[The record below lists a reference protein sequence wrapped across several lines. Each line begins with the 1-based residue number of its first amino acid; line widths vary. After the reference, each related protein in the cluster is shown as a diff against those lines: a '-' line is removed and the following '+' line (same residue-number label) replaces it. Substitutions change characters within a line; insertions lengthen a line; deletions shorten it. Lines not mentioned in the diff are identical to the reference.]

1 MKKNISYSN
10 VQKNNVFL
18 SIKDGLLDSSKYRS
32 NIEGSSENLE
42 SIYERT
48 KKPKVKQDANLPNYQ
63 ISQIIK
69 LSMLLLLNLITAQE
83 SLFFLCGSQLNLSR
97 VKRIQITNNL
107 ISEQLLANSTAQC
120 HARNRSLIL
129 MLPAG
134 AFTRAAVCIG
144 ECVASKVARSSTC
157 VCVGGMEF

>member
-1 MKKNISYSN
+1 MVKYLLRRQSETGHTKIKKNISYSN

-42 SIYERT
+42 SI
-48 KKPKVKQDANLPNYQ
+48 
-63 ISQIIK
+63 
-69 LSMLLLLNLITAQE
+69 
-83 SLFFLCGSQLNLSR
+83 
-97 VKRIQITNNL
+97 NNL

-129 MLPAG
+129 MLPTG

-157 VCVGGMEF
+157 VCVWGGMEF